1 VQRNATYTPTAATAS
16 SNTRYRPRQ
25 HESSHLDC
33 HNSQVQVSSLLLHVN
48 QLGSSHNVV
57 HASET
62 FVNKSLQH
70 RAHAYQT
77 LCCCC
82 CYYCYCSLPW
92 MTGTSINPL
101 LRAAVLTRDRADGMI
116 TLVLPFLPT
125 EEDQTVYLITQI
137 H

>member
-1 VQRNATYTPTAATAS
+1 
-16 SNTRYRPRQ
+16 
-25 HESSHLDC
+25 
-33 HNSQVQVSSLLLHVN
+33 
-48 QLGSSHNVV
+48 
-57 HASET
+57 
-62 FVNKSLQH
+62 
-70 RAHAYQT
+70 
-77 LCCCC
+77 
-82 CYYCYCSLPW
+82 